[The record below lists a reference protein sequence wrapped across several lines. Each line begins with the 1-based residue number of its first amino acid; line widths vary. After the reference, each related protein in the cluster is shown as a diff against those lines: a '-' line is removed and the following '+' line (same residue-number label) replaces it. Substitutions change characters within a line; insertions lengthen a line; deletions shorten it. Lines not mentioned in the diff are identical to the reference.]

1 MECDKTHFYEIYGS
15 TRTIY
20 ETTPQR
26 NGFCVSYTD
35 LIVENQFL
43 RNAANGFNDR
53 AEKAINDIYLERPCS
68 ICSNNDGGWNS
79 QCASCDSDSNAY
91 RPDFKW
97 RGEKEDTHDFDRTA
111 KKARRAD

>member
-35 LIVENQFL
+35 LIVET
-43 RNAANGFNDR
+43 
-53 AEKAINDIYLERPCS
+53 
-68 ICSNNDGGWNS
+68 NS
-79 QCASCDSDSNAY
+79 
-91 RPDFKW
+91 
-97 RGEKEDTHDFDRTA
+97 
-111 KKARRAD
+111 

>member
-20 ETTPQR
+20 ETTPKR

-35 LIVENQFL
+35 LIVENQYL
-43 RNAANGFNDR
+43 RNAANGFKDQ
-53 AEKAINDIYLERPCS
+53 AEKAIDDIYRVRTCS
-68 ICSNNDGGWNS
+68 ICANNTEEWNMR
-79 QCASCDSDSNAY
+79 CVKCFEDDNHY
-91 RPDFKW
+91 HPDFKW